1 MIVAAVSQL
10 IDDSDDEE
18 DDLEAL
24 RRAHRQQLGRGSSD
38 NSSSEGRTAGTV
50 RTANRTYLELAP
62 PPISVPELVF
72 ERAQNVSINLYNK
85 NNNFLLLLVFM

>member
-1 MIVAAVSQL
+1 MLNDMGRMDQCMIVAAVSQL

-24 RRAHRQQLGRGSSD
+24 RRAHRQQLGCGSSD

-50 RTANRTYLELAP
+50 LTVLELSEL
-62 PPISVPELVF
+62 PI
-72 ERAQNVSINLYNK
+72 ERT
-85 NNNFLLLLVFM
+85 